1 METRIEAQRARY
13 FDLHNQLQHLYERLG
28 KDPAKDYCLAYKNG
42 SENITAFIV
51 KQVRGEDSVEQIMEV
66 DAFRW
71 NMK

>member
-1 METRIEAQRARY
+1 MQTRIEAQQARY

-51 KQVRGEDSVEQIMEV
+51 KQVREGDSVEQIMGIV
-66 DAFRW
+66 AFRW